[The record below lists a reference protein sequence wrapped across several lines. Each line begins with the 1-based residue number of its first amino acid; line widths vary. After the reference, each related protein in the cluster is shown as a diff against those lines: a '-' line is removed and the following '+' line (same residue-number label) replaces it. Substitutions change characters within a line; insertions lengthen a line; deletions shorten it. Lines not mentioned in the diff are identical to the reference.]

1 MAYLLAVDGG
11 GTKTEFALMEP
22 DGKIVRRVAWDRRT
36 TKHRGAGGPQR
47 CATDFPKWRRK
58 PGASCS
64 GRAWVWPAS
73 TRPKTRRIY
82 SAMVGDLF
90 GGTAAKV
97 RIENDCFIALH
108 CGTLETAGI
117 AIIAGT
123 GSMAIGMNEAGERAR
138 SGGWGYRFG
147 DEGSGYYIGYQAL
160 VRAVS
165 QDGRAPETQLAALIE
180 EKVGMPLF
188 DLVVRYTAED
198 PGPDAVGSSAPLVT
212 EAALAG
218 NEVADPHRCRRE
230 LVLAARAVWNRL
242 SFASRPVPI
251 VLSGGA
257 FQSDPLRAGA
267 GGPFRAAGRRRV
279 HSAGPAPVAAPA
291 SSLWSTRPCRNG
303 RSESQPESLACVIS
317 PAGRAVVGR
326 PCAFPRLPFARPFRA
341 PLAQEGLDLIR
352 HFPQGG
358 LRPAFDCG

>member
-22 DGKIVRRVAWDRRT
+22 DGKIVRRVSLGPSNYQNIGADAARNVLRDGLSQVAEEA
-36 TKHRGAGGPQR
+36 RGELLGACLGLAGLDTAQ
-47 CATDFPKWRRK
+47 DE
-58 PGASCS
+58 
-64 GRAWVWPAS
+64 
-73 TRPKTRRIY
+73 RIY
-82 SAMVGDLF
+82 SSMVGDLF
-90 GGTAAKV
+90 GDAAAKV

-108 CGTLETAGI
+108 CGTLGAAGI

-160 VRAVS
+160 VRAVRAR
-165 QDGRAPETQLAALIE
+165 DGRAPETQLAALIE

-198 PGPDAVGSSAPLVT
+198 PGPDAVGALAPLVT

-218 NEVADPHRCRRE
+218 DEVARRILTDAAAE

-257 FQSDPLRAGA
+257 FRSDPLREQVQAGLSEQLGDVECILPALPPVAGA
-267 GGPFRAAGRRRV
+267 CVLALEHAGLAV
-279 HSAGPAPVAAPA
+279 TDEVKANLKA
-291 SSLWSTRPCRNG
+291 SLT
-303 RSESQPESLACVIS
+303 
-317 PAGRAVVGR
+317 
-326 PCAFPRLPFARPFRA
+326 
-341 PLAQEGLDLIR
+341 
-352 HFPQGG
+352 
-358 LRPAFDCG
+358 